1 MSDHMSLIVIV
12 IVIGRLWK
20 RDLIMTDIVKDRM
33 NVLMKGEI
41 MIGIE
46 IGIGIEI
53 EKQTGKEIEIGI
65 GIGIKIEID
74 PGNEGKCD
82 RIILNHQYL
91 YLSIMA

>member
-1 MSDHMSLIVIV
+1 MLLIVIV

-20 RDLIMTDIVKDRM
+20 RDLIMIDIVRDQM
-33 NVLMKGEI
+33 NVLTKGGI

-46 IGIGIEI
+46 IGIEIEI
-53 EKQTGKEIEIGI
+53 EKQTGREIEI

-74 PGNEGKCD
+74 PGNEGKYD